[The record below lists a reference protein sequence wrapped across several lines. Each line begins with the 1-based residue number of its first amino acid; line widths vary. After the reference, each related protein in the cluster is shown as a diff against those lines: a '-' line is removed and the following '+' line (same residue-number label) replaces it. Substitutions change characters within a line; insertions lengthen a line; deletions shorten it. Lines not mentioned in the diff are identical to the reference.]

1 MILVE
6 VIVNC
11 VSIGTSDFAFCEIHR
26 SSCVQFVSASLIA
39 HLEFLHHTAY
49 RTAGLSDRTNLLVLC
64 TRKQNICNKLT
75 QHDIC
80 G

>member
-26 SSCVQFVSASLIA
+26 ISCVQFVSASLIA

-64 TRKQNICNKLT
+64 TRKQNISDKLT

>member
-1 MILVE
+1 MILVG
-6 VIVNC
+6 VIVTC
-11 VSIGTSDFAFCEIHR
+11 VSIGTSDFAFCELHR

-39 HLEFLHHTAY
+39 NLEFLHHTAY
-49 RTAGLSDRTNLLVLC
+49 RAAGLSDRTNLLVLC
-64 TRKQNICNKLT
+64 TRKQKISNKLT